1 LALLALI
8 SSHLLLL
15 LLLFPTG
22 ACDVGAMKPSPVPF
36 ISISQRTGVH
46 PSRIL
51 FIGDSF
57 EKDVI
62 GATAC
67 GMTGGLILRKDF
79 KTQIVPDPEVE
90 EDRIA
95 HGDLTKEFLT
105 EENEKLLSHRKY
117 IILNTLYPKEINEKV
132 NNYFSRR

>member
-1 LALLALI
+1 
-8 SSHLLLL
+8 
-15 LLLFPTG
+15 
-22 ACDVGAMKPSPVPF
+22 MKPSPVPF

-67 GMTGGLILRKDF
+67 GMTGGLILRRDF
-79 KTQIVPDPEVE
+79 KTQTVPYLEQE
-90 EDRIA
+90 ADRIA
-95 HGDLTKEFLT
+95 HSNLNKEFLT
-105 EENEKLLSHRKY
+105 PENEILLSHSKY
-117 IILNTLYPKEINEKV
+117 IILNTLFPREMNEKV
-132 NNYFSRR
+132 NSYFLRT

>member
-1 LALLALI
+1 LILLDLI
-8 SSHLLLL
+8 SSYLLLL
-15 LLLFPTG
+15 LSPTG

-79 KTQIVPDPEVE
+79 KTQIVPDPELE

-105 EENEKLLSHRKY
+105 EENEMLLSHRKY
-117 IILNTLYPKEINEKV
+117 IILNTLFPKEINEKV